1 MSNFPIR
8 FSRSGDP
15 SKQTV
20 SDTSTFTN
28 MSDEKEL
35 FEEKEPLSN
44 TEISKFSDVFGDIND
59 IQENQSKI
67 DLTEPTNNMPF
78 ILFQEKSSIKDSK
91 SKAQIPFMTESKL
104 AKLYFSTKNID
115 LVQEKIKKVVYIATT
130 GKINIDRQS
139 DDELLIV
146 MRSIYLQFGQNCDI
160 NLIEQVKALNDH
172 VVKYCAKNITT
183 NMSMYLKY
191 LSDMKNTSR
200 IMSYP
205 QSTNIAGDKTNYN
218 VKGYIGF

>member
-8 FSRSGDP
+8 ISRTGDP

-35 FEEKEPLSN
+35 FEDKEPLSN
-44 TEISKFSDVFGDIND
+44 TEVSKFSDVFDDIND
-59 IQENQSKI
+59 IPETQSKI

-78 ILFQEKSSIKDSK
+78 ILFQENSSIKDSK
-91 SKAQIPFMTESKL
+91 DKAQIPFMTQSKL
-104 AKLYFSTKNID
+104 AKLYFSSKNID
-115 LVQEKIKKVVYIATT
+115 LVQEKIKKVVYIST
-130 GKINIDRQS
+130 KINIDRQS

-146 MRSIYLQFGQNCDI
+146 MRSIYLQFGQNCDT

-191 LSDMKNTSR
+191 LSDMKNISR
-200 IMSYP
+200 VMPYAK
-205 QSTNIAGDKTNYN
+205 STNIAGDKTNYN